1 MTEMTLTYPDL
12 IKEAFINPIRNV
24 TVIDDE
30 YPTLLSLIDLK
41 NRPLVENIATVA
53 ETNSANIERLKK
65 IIAMC
70 HASYQWSIDV
80 FDGHTPN
87 FGGTE
92 EIPPHIHHSDLI
104 VLDYHLDGDAAVDD
118 GVRARKIIQSLD
130 QNNHYNLTLVH
141 TKGYADEIETVFV
154 EILKDFIRIKSSH
167 PLLPSKEVVDKM
179 DEWMDAN
186 EDGRAYQWVS
196 MDINLRTIFDIY
208 FSLKPENCI
217 NPRKPGH
224 PLHAFISDINKV
236 AQETGLSCIELMKWR
251 FTDIL
256 ERNKVIF
263 EDDIRL
269 DLQWHW
275 DTDANFISTNKT
287 FISVI
292 KKSSAENPEDELI
305 GSLSTALTKRNASPM
320 HLLMAKMRYELDEKG
335 IEQASKIMS
344 NRYAQAGWLYNLLQN
359 ADNDYA
365 HDKAINLH
373 WEQLAT
379 ASRLVLRDFSKKI
392 MRVAKNNC
400 QENEREFV
408 QKFFGECMDKKDLSL
423 GHLNAFSCSMPVS
436 NNHLVTGT
444 VLDIEGEI
452 WVCITPACDLVPGQK
467 IAQWQSRI
475 GESHLVFKAVKFD
488 SVRLETANGK
498 ANRNEYIYL
507 NVDGMP
513 KAYWL
518 GSDNPSWDTFYAG
531 KLGYYGDSHKLSL
544 TAVREDITA
553 EGKPLVMK
561 TLPAFAIAELRYEYA
576 LNLLHKFGSSQT
588 RVGLGFQENNSMWP

>member
-30 YPTLLSLIDLK
+30 YPTLLSLIDIQ
-41 NRPLVENIATVA
+41 NRPLDERIAAVA

-70 HASYQWSIDV
+70 HGSYQWSIDV

-118 GVRARKIIQSLD
+118 GMRARKIIQSLD

-141 TKGYADEIETVFV
+141 TKGYVGEIETVFV
-154 EILKDFIRIKSSH
+154 EILKDFIRIEPSH
-167 PLLPSKEVVDKM
+167 PLLPSETVVNKM
-179 DEWMDAN
+179 EEWMDAN
-186 EDGRAYQWVS
+186 EDGRAYQWIDT
-196 MDINLRTIFDIY
+196 DINLRTIFDIY
-208 FSLKPENCI
+208 FSPEPEKCI
-217 NPRKPGH
+217 NPRKPTH
-224 PLHAFISDINKV
+224 PLNAFIKDINKV
-236 AQETGLSCIELMKWR
+236 AGEAGLSCVDLMKWR
-251 FTDIL
+251 FADIL
-256 ERNKVIF
+256 KTNGITF
-263 EDDIRL
+263 EADARL
-269 DLQWHW
+269 DLQWYW
-275 DTDANFISTNKT
+275 DADTNFISTGKM

-292 KKSSAENPEDELI
+292 RKSAENPEDELI
-305 GSLSTALTKRNASPM
+305 GSLSIALTKHNASPM

-335 IEQASKIMS
+335 IEQASKIIS

-359 ADNDYA
+359 ADNDSA

-392 MRVAKNNC
+392 MAVAKIDC
-400 QENEREFV
+400 QADAQRFV
-408 QKFFGECMDKKDLSL
+408 QTFFDECIGKKDLAL

-436 NNHLVTGT
+436 NNHLITGT
-444 VLDIEGEI
+444 VLNIEGEI

-475 GESHLVFKAVKFD
+475 GESHLVFKAVKFE
-488 SVRLETANGK
+488 SVKLETANGK

-507 NVDGMP
+507 NVDGIP
-513 KAYWL
+513 KSYWL

-531 KLGYYGDSHKLSL
+531 ALGCYGDDYKISL
-544 TAVREDITA
+544 TGVREDKTV

-561 TLPAFAIAELRYEYA
+561 TLQAFAIAELRYEYA

-588 RVGLGFQENNSMWP
+588 RVGLGFQENNNIWA